1 MNNNNN
7 NNTSPSSSSLIKIM
21 CYFNDKSFTINIPP
35 NESLFNLKNYIVKN
49 LQQYNIYTYETNIG
63 VRYGFP
69 PKLISDPSSDSKTL
83 PELSITNNEC
93 LRIELLDPQCVKAS
107 LNEIIDYTKYTI
119 KKKTIPADNSCL
131 FNSINFAINNCD
143 TEPAIIRSIISMII
157 MEHPDEYNEAILD
170 KKPEDYCEWILCGD
184 SWGGGIELSILSK
197 YFQKTIGVVD
207 IKNITIEYFGDYH
220 EIIYLLYDNVHYDV
234 FYSESNKESPGVFMK
249 NNDTIKNEVLEVAR
263 ELKKHQQ
270 YIDTQ
275 NFSIRCMQCNFL
287 MKGQNDAMEHSKKT
301 GHINFTQV

>member
-1 MNNNNN
+1 
-7 NNTSPSSSSLIKIM
+7 
-21 CYFNDKSFTINIPP
+21 
-35 NESLFNLKNYIVKN
+35 
-49 LQQYNIYTYETNIG
+49 
-63 VRYGFP
+63 
-69 PKLISDPSSDSKTL
+69 
-83 PELSITNNEC
+83 
-93 LRIELLDPQCVKAS
+93 
-107 LNEIIDYTKYTI
+107 
-119 KKKTIPADNSCL
+119 
-131 FNSINFAINNCD
+131 
-143 TEPAIIRSIISMII
+143 

-270 YIDTQ
+270 YIVLDV
-275 NFSIRCMQCNFL
+275 R
-287 MKGQNDAMEHSKKT
+287 K
-301 GHINFTQV
+301 